1 MSNIISIKDFTFK
14 YPDSSVNILENL
26 NLEIKSGEFISIIGS
41 SGCGKT
47 TILRILAGLENSSL
61 LQSNN
66 FSTSYMPQKDALL
79 PWRKVIENLMLPL
92 EILGFS
98 KEEQK
103 SQSEKILEKLSLLK
117 YKNFYPKGLS
127 GGMRQRV
134 SLGRALISN
143 SDVFLLDEPFSA
155 LDAITKL
162 EMQEWVKKIFNS
174 LHKTIILVTHD
185 IEEAMFLSDRI
196 FVVSEFPI
204 KKFEIYETK
213 NFQGALEE
221 KKLKEEILSLVRR
234 YKYE

>member
-1 MSNIISIKDFTFK
+1 MKNIISFKNFTFK
-14 YPDSSVNILENL
+14 YPNSPHNILENL
-26 NLEIKSGEFISIIGS
+26 NFEVNSGEFISIIGS

-47 TILRILAGLENSSL
+47 TLLRILAGLENITL
-61 LQSNN
+61 TNQNN

-79 PWRKVIENLMLPL
+79 PWRRVMENLILPL
-92 EILGFS
+92 ELLGFT

-103 SQSEKILEKLSLLK
+103 NEGEKVLERLSLLE
-117 YKNFYPKGLS
+117 YKDFYPKELS

-174 LHKTIILVTHD
+174 LQKTIILVTHD
-185 IEEAMFLSDRI
+185 IEEALFLSDRI

-213 NFQGALEE
+213 NFKGAFEE
-221 KKLKEEILSLVRR
+221 KKLKEEILSLIRG
-234 YKYE
+234 YGNE

>member
-92 EILGFS
+92 EI
-98 KEEQK
+98 
-103 SQSEKILEKLSLLK
+103 
-117 YKNFYPKGLS
+117 
-127 GGMRQRV
+127 
-134 SLGRALISN
+134 
-143 SDVFLLDEPFSA
+143 
-155 LDAITKL
+155 
-162 EMQEWVKKIFNS
+162 
-174 LHKTIILVTHD
+174 
-185 IEEAMFLSDRI
+185 
-196 FVVSEFPI
+196 
-204 KKFEIYETK
+204 
-213 NFQGALEE
+213 
-221 KKLKEEILSLVRR
+221 
-234 YKYE
+234 

>member
-103 SQSEKILEKLSLLK
+103 SQSEKTLEKLSLLK

-143 SDVFLLDEPFSA
+143 SDVFLFDEPFSA